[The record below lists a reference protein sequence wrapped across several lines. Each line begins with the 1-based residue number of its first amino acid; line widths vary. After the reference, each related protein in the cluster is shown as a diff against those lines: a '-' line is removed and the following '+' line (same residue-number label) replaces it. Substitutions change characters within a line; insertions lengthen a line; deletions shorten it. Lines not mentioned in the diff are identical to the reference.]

1 MGWLLH
7 RHGVRFT
14 TYDELWQWSVA
25 EPEQFWWAC
34 WEFFECHSDTPVE
47 KVLAERKMPGA
58 RWFEGATVSYAYELL
73 KATETHQ
80 ERTAIVFVSEGA
92 ERQEISWKRL
102 RDNAAALAATLESLG
117 VQPGERV
124 VSYMPNIPATVMAL
138 AATSAVGA
146 VWSSCSPDMGATG
159 VLDRFQQIAPVVLF
173 AVDGYHY
180 GGKPFDRSAVVR
192 ELVAGLPSLRAVVWV
207 DNLLEP
213 VSLDLD
219 ASLAAR
225 VKVVSFTDAIAVPA
239 PWQPRFVAF
248 DHPLWIVYSSGTTGL
263 PKPIVHGH
271 GGTILEN
278 QKGNQLHLDLKS
290 DDVFSWFSSTSWIM
304 WNLWVST
311 LALGCTVVQI
321 DGNPGYPNL
330 ERLWALAEQEKVTF
344 FGASP
349 AFYGLCMKQ
358 GLQPGKRFNLS
369 SLRSMGSTG
378 SPLTQEHYEWIYR
391 EVAQDVMLAS
401 ISGGTDPGAA
411 FLTSC
416 PLLPIYSGEMQCR
429 GLGCAV
435 AAFDDAGNPLVDEV
449 GELVVTLPM
458 PSMPLYFWGDSDGS
472 RYFGSYFDQYPGAW
486 RHGDWL
492 KLIPR
497 PEGMGAVIY
506 GRSDSTINRHGIRM
520 GTSELYR
527 VVEQFDAV
535 ADSLAVDL
543 EYLGKPSFLALF
555 VVPADMPAVDTFDL
569 ANPSAASKAIPL
581 ELKEGVKQAIRT
593 QLSARHVPDEVFF
606 LPEVPRTLSGKKLEV
621 PVKRL
626 LLGHAPEKAVNRSSM
641 ANPDVIDW
649 ILEFAQHWQSQA

>member
-1 MGWLLH
+1 
-7 RHGVRFT
+7 
-14 TYDELWQWSVA
+14 
-25 EPEQFWWAC
+25 
-34 WEFFECHSDTPVE
+34 
-47 KVLAERKMPGA
+47 
-58 RWFEGATVSYAYELL
+58 
-73 KATETHQ
+73 
-80 ERTAIVFVSEGA
+80 
-92 ERQEISWKRL
+92 
-102 RDNAAALAATLESLG
+102 
-117 VQPGERV
+117 
-124 VSYMPNIPATVMAL
+124 
-138 AATSAVGA
+138 
-146 VWSSCSPDMGATG
+146 
-159 VLDRFQQIAPVVLF
+159 
-173 AVDGYHY
+173 
-180 GGKPFDRSAVVR
+180 
-192 ELVAGLPSLRAVVWV
+192 
-207 DNLLEP
+207 
-213 VSLDLD
+213 
-219 ASLAAR
+219 
-225 VKVVSFTDAIAVPA
+225 
-239 PWQPRFVAF
+239 
-248 DHPLWIVYSSGTTGL
+248 
-263 PKPIVHGH
+263 
-271 GGTILEN
+271 
-278 QKGNQLHLDLKS
+278 
-290 DDVFSWFSSTSWIM
+290 
-304 WNLWVST
+304 
-311 LALGCTVVQI
+311 
-321 DGNPGYPNL
+321 
-330 ERLWALAEQEKVTF
+330 
-344 FGASP
+344 
-349 AFYGLCMKQ
+349 MKQ

-472 RYFGSYFDQYPGAW
+472 RYFGSYFDQYPGVW

-535 ADSLAVDL
+535 ADSLAIDL